1 MGGGGWRRSVAQRLA
16 VGTAAYAP
24 YQAQTSMR
32 EGFEGEE
39 ERKDGMSMSGVDEG
53 GKDREEGRK
62 GRRKEGRE
70 IREEE
75 VGF

>member
-1 MGGGGWRRSVAQRLA
+1 
-16 VGTAAYAP
+16 
-24 YQAQTSMR
+24 MR